1 MVRSKGEKLKGIG
14 IERMV
19 DSFVFRFMKE
29 EDIDQIL
36 EVEHASFATPWS
48 REAFY
53 NEINKNKFAVYIVL
67 EEDDKIIGYCGAWV
81 VIDEAHVTNVAILP
95 SYRGKKLGEAL
106 LRKMM
111 TVAKE
116 MGARSMTLEVRVTNH
131 VAQSLY
137 RKLGFQNG
145 GIRKNYYTDNQED
158 ALVMWVNIYERSMIY
173 GNRNEL

>member
-1 MVRSKGEKLKGIG
+1 
-14 IERMV
+14 MV
-19 DSFVFRFMKE
+19 DSFVFRNMRE

-36 EVEHASFATPWS
+36 EVEHASFTTPWS

-53 NEINKNKFAVYIVL
+53 NELHNNRFAVYIVL
-67 EEDDKIIGYCGAWV
+67 EENNKILGYCGAWI

-95 SYRGKKLGEAL
+95 EFRGRNLGEAI

-111 TVAKE
+111 SVARE
-116 MGARSMTLEVRVTNH
+116 MGAKTMTLEVRVTNN

-145 GIRKNYYTDNQED
+145 GIRKNYYSDNQED
-158 ALVMWVNIYERSMIY
+158 GLVMWVN
-173 GNRNEL
+173 L

>member
-1 MVRSKGEKLKGIG
+1 
-14 IERMV
+14 MV
-19 DSFVFRFMKE
+19 DSFVFRYMKE

-53 NEINKNKFAVYIVL
+53 NEIYNNKFAVYIVL
-67 EEDDKIIGYCGAWV
+67 EEDQKIIGYVGAWI
-81 VIDEAHVTNVAILP
+81 VIDEAHITNVAILP

-111 TVAKE
+111 TVAKD
-116 MGARSMTLEVRVTNH
+116 MGARSMTLEVRVTNN

-158 ALVMWVNIYERSMIY
+158 ALVMWVNI
-173 GNRNEL
+173 